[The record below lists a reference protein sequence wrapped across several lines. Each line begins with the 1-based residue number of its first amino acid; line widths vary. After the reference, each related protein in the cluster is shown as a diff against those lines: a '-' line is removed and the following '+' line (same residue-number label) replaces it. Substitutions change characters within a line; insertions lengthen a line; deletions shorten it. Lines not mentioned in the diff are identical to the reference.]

1 MRENKEEWQMSGYG
15 TMNEGQQG
23 AQQIKDEA
31 MRKAGDAVEQAKQKS
46 GEVVEQTRTRA
57 FDMMDQQKSRAAEG
71 LGGVASA
78 LRQTGESLRS
88 GDQAQIGQFADRAAD
103 AVERFSD
110 ELRSKDMNELL
121 YEAERFARRE
131 PELFLG
137 GAVLLG
143 LVAARFMKA
152 SSRRSMRGMQDYD
165 RSRYEY
171 GDRFSGY
178 GATQYGSGQYDREI
192 DYRTTGTGG
201 YRTTG
206 GYGASGAFG
215 ASGADAGIGAA
226 WTGRDALDETDA
238 MRSEH
243 HHDIESDWTGEADAP
258 ARKADSSQA

>member
-1 MRENKEEWQMSGYG
+1 MS
-15 TMNEGQQG
+15 EGQQG
-23 AQQIKDEA
+23 PQQIKDEA
-31 MRKAGDAVEQAKQKS
+31 AQKVGDVVEQAKQKS
-46 GEVVEQTRTRA
+46 GEVVEETRTRA

-103 AVERFSD
+103 AVERFSE
-110 ELRSKDMNELL
+110 ELRTKDVNELL

-152 SSRRSMRGMQDYD
+152 SSRRSTRGMRDYD
-165 RSRYEY
+165 RGRYEY

-201 YRTTG
+201 YRTSGTTG
-206 GYGASGAFG
+206 GYGASGTYG
-215 ASGADAGIGAA
+215 TTGADRNMGTA
-226 WTGRDALDETDA
+226 WTAHEEADDTDA
-238 MRSEH
+238 MLSEH
-243 HHDIESDWTGEADAP
+243 HRDVESNWTGEADAP